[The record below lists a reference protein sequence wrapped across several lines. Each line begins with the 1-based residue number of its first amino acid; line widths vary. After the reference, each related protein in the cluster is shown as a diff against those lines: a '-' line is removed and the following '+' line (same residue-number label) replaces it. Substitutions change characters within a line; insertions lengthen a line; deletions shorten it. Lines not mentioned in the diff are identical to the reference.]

1 MLNRHTFAKLN
12 RRGDTIVE
20 VMIVLAVLGLALGIS
35 YSTANRS
42 LLDTRGAEENS
53 QATALLQGQIE
64 DLRSLAN
71 AQGPSTIFNQG
82 GAFCISPAG
91 GIVSGSACS
100 SYNSSI
106 YNLKVTYQNTGS
118 QPDTFTLVAS
128 WPDVEGQGTDTV
140 TLVCRV
146 HKAS

>member
-1 MLNRHTFAKLN
+1 MLNRLLPKLN

-20 VMIVLAVLGLALGIS
+20 VMVVLAVLGLALGIA

-71 AQGPSTIFNQG
+71 SQTQNIFSQG
-82 GAFCISPAG
+82 GPFCISPTDTIATA
-91 GIVSGSACS
+91 SGCKNINTF
-100 SYNSSI
+100 YNI
-106 YNLKVTYQNTGS
+106 DITYQNTGT

-140 TLVCRV
+140 TILCRI
-146 HKAS
+146 HKAQ

>member
-1 MLNRHTFAKLN
+1 MLTRLIPKLN

-20 VMIVLAVLGLALGIS
+20 VMVVLAILGLALGIS

-53 QATALLQGQIE
+53 QATALLQGQVE

-71 AQGPSTIFNQG
+71 SQTQDIFSQG
-82 GAFCISPAG
+82 GAFCISSTDT
-91 GIVSGSACS
+91 ITTNSGCKNINTL
-100 SYNSSI
+100 YNI
-106 YNLKVTYQNTGS
+106 DITYQNTGT

-128 WPDVEGQGTDTV
+128 WPDVEGQGMDTV
-140 TLVCRV
+140 TILCRV
-146 HKAS
+146 HKAQ